1 MRSEVAFDCDPLQV
15 SVKGLLRHEMGRG
28 GMGRGGVGSGGWGW
42 FGGVGWDRVVWGVG
56 GVGGGLD
63 WVGWGGVTPPV
74 HTSCSH
80 FLVARTP
87 SAVRFCPS
95 SAFDPKPS
103 SPPHAYCTLHS
114 FRRINARVARPI
126 VHRRAGSCAHRPRH
140 RGLGRRVAWGGGA
153 T

>member
-1 MRSEVAFDCDPLQV
+1 MAFDCDPLQV

-74 HTSCSH
+74 HTSWSH
-80 FLVARTP
+80 AHHLQSDSAHPAHSIPSHPHLLMRTAHCTHSAGLTLVLRGPLSIAGP
-87 SAVRFCPS
+87 
-95 SAFDPKPS
+95 
-103 SPPHAYCTLHS
+103 
-114 FRRINARVARPI
+114 ARVRIAP
-126 VHRRAGSCAHRPRH
+126 VTGA
-140 RGLGRRVAWGGGA
+140 LGEEWLGEGVPPKYLC
-153 T
+153 